1 MPWAERDRMSLRKEF
16 VHLVETQMVSMT
28 ELCQRFQISR
38 KTGYKWMQRF
48 RADGAGGLADRS
60 RRPQRIHQ
68 RVPPAT
74 QQFLLAERWQHP
86 AWGARKLRQ
95 RAHTQGLPA
104 VPACSTITA
113 LLHREGLIGPE
124 SPPGQRAWQRFE
136 HPAPNSL
143 WQMDFKGPIPT
154 RAAPQHALTILDDH
168 SRFNLCL
175 QALSAQTRE
184 AVQAALVTVFRQ
196 YGLPNRVLTDNGSPW
211 GHTGEQPYTALTV
224 WLIRVGIRISHS
236 RPYHPQTMGKDER
249 FHGSLTREVLR
260 QAQWRDP
267 LHLQQALDR
276 WRQVYNHDR
285 PHEALELAVPA
296 SRYQPSLQ
304 AYPETLPPIQYDTG
318 VTVRRVQQK
327 GEVHFRGQVFE
338 VSRAFRGYPVGIAP
352 TTAEGRYDVRFCQHK
367 IKTIDVRTTT

>member
-1 MPWAERDRMSLRKEF
+1 MPWAERDRMSLRTEF

-28 ELCQRFQISR
+28 ELCRRFQISR
-38 KTGYKWMQRF
+38 KTGYKWVQRF

-68 RVPPAT
+68 RMPLAT
-74 QQFLLAERWQHP
+74 QQFLLAERRQHP

-95 RAHTQGLPA
+95 RAHTQRLPA

-124 SPPGQRAWQRFE
+124 SAPGQRAWQRFE
-136 HPAPNSL
+136 HPAPNDL

-154 RAAPQHALTILDDH
+154 RAAPRHALTILDDH

-175 QALSAQTRE
+175 QALSVQTRE
-184 AVQAALVTVFRQ
+184 SVQPALVTVFRQ

-211 GHTGEQPYTALTV
+211 GHTGEQPYTTLTV

-267 LHLQQALDR
+267 SHLQQALDR

-285 PHEALELAVPA
+285 PHEALQLAVPA
-296 SRYQPSLQ
+296 SRYQPSLR
-304 AYPETLPPIQYDTG
+304 AYPETLPPIEYDTG

-338 VSRAFRGYPVGIAP
+338 VSRAFRGYPVSIAP
-352 TTAEGRYDVRFCQHK
+352 TTEEGRYDVWFCQHK
-367 IKTIDVRTTT
+367 IKTIDVRQTN